1 MIERKTF
8 LALNFYKKE
17 PFTGSYKGMRYRI
30 ARTEGEGGASL
41 TAVCW
46 PEPFNYEK
54 TPEEQKIQADF
65 PFSEEGLV
73 RIADWLNERY
83 QEGGYD
89 TGY

>member
-8 LALNFYKKE
+8 LTLDYYKKE
-17 PFTGSYKGMRYRI
+17 AFTGGYRGMRYRI
-30 ARTEGEGGASL
+30 ARTEEDGTVFL

-54 TPEEQKIQADF
+54 TPEEQKIREKF
-65 PFSEEGLV
+65 MFGEEGLIQ
-73 RIADWLNERY
+73 IADWLNERY
-83 QEGGYD
+83 REGGYD